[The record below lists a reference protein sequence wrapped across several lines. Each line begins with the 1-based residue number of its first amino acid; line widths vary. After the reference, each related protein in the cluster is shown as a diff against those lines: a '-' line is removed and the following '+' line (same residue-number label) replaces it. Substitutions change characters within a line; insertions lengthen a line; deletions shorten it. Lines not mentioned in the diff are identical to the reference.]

1 MARNGVKIIDRAV
14 GRFKG
19 IVKDLD
25 NGINACGKEQT
36 KNTAKVDKLTA
47 KNEVLQTKTKQAVI
61 FRDNL
66 NSMLHDEKPPSGE
79 EKAEEPENAEDQE
92 N

>member
-1 MARNGVKIIDRAV
+1 MASGVRIIDRTV
-14 GRFKG
+14 GKFKG

-25 NGINACGKEQT
+25 SGIKLCDKEQK
-36 KNTAKVDKLTA
+36 KNTEEVDKLTA
-47 KNEVLQTKTKQAVI
+47 KNETLQTKTKQAEI

-79 EKAEEPENAEDQE
+79 ENAGEQE
-92 N
+92 NKKEEK